1 MDRVERAF
9 AHFYRRQPLR
19 LGLSILWHFA
29 GWTLG
34 ILETYCILHALG
46 FPVSLGLATV
56 VDAFGSGVGFAA
68 FFIPGR
74 LGAQEAGDVAV
85 FTALG
90 FGAPAGLAFSLVR
103 RLREVLWAAIG
114 FAALA
119 VLSRRSVTMRPV
131 ELGG

>member
-1 MDRVERAF
+1 V
-9 AHFYRRQPLR
+9 
-19 LGLSILWHFA
+19 LGV
-29 GWTLG
+29 
-34 ILETYCILHALG
+34 LETYCILHFLG

-56 VDAFGSGVGFAA
+56 VDAFGAGVGFAA
-68 FFIPGR
+68 FFIPAR

-114 FAALA
+114 FVVLA
-119 VLSRRSVTMRPV
+119 VLSRRSVAVPALD
-131 ELGG
+131 LGG